1 MNCQMILVISSP
13 SSSTTGFFTL
23 IFAMRRS
30 LVSWARGRLVGE
42 PRPGGALAVAV
53 GPERLEARD
62 VRALH
67 LHDRVDHET
76 PLLVADPEADER
88 RVVGAVQRLEVRARG

>member
-42 PRPGGALAVAV
+42 PRPGGALAAV
-53 GPERLEARD
+53 IGRERVEARD
-62 VRALH
+62 ARALD
-67 LHDRVDHET
+67 LHDGVDDESS
-76 PLLVADPEADER
+76 LLVADPEPRER
-88 RVVGAVQRLEVRARG
+88 RVVRGLEHLEV